1 MNRPRLQLL
10 SATKKTFAT
19 AHQIA
24 PSFRLFLF
32 VTFSSSSTADTVR
45 IMYNANLACI
55 CIATLQL
62 KPTMT
67 TGLVFSQAPM
77 LYHAAITTRVP
88 PRKQT
93 QQTTTIERRKG
104 FLHVLRCFAYRLTV
118 GAAFILSLYLGFSAP
133 LLQNLF
139 NGASHHAGP
148 STVYIPVSRRTN
160 NGISQPMSKKF
171 N

>member
-93 QQTTTIERRKG
+93 QQTT
-104 FLHVLRCFAYRLTV
+104 
-118 GAAFILSLYLGFSAP
+118 AFILSLYLGFSAP